1 MGIFENILIVS
12 DLDFTFLGEKG
23 ALVPRNVE
31 ALTRFRE
38 LGGKFTIAT
47 GRRLYDAKRAIP
59 QLEQIVNAPAILAN
73 GTILYDVVENA
84 EIDSGVLDFERAYE
98 VVKFMRRTL
107 PHIGIRVT
115 TDTSVLTDCIT
126 PMLQKDC
133 PYGEPWRYR
142 VLPLQTWKPETWY
155 KVVCRAKPEETEQF
169 KELFLAH
176 FGDEY
181 NWCHSEKT
189 IFELQK
195 KGYHKGI
202 HIEKLREY
210 YRRRGVNVKIYVC
223 GDYENDFEML
233 RAADVAVC
241 PDNAIGTVKEICDL
255 CLCDHKQGVIADLI
269 EHIEREIKEGKGRGE
284 I

>member
-1 MGIFENILIVS
+1 MGLFERILIVS

-23 ALVPRNVE
+23 SLVPRNLE
-31 ALTRFRE
+31 ALERFRA

-59 QLEQIVNAPAILAN
+59 QLEQIANAPAILAN
-73 GTILYDVVENA
+73 GTILYDIGEGV

-98 VVKFMRRTL
+98 LVKFMRRRL

-115 TDTSVLTDCIT
+115 TDTCVLTDCVT

-133 PYGEPWRYR
+133 PPDQPWRYR
-142 VLPLQTWKPETWY
+142 VLPLGEWKAQTWY
-155 KVVCRAKPEETEQF
+155 KVVCRATPEETEQF
-169 KELFLAH
+169 KALFLAH

-210 YRRRGVNVKIYVC
+210 YRRRGVDVKIYVC
-223 GDYENDFEML
+223 GDYENDLEML
-233 RAADVAVC
+233 RAADIAVC
-241 PDNAIGTVKEICDL
+241 PENAIHTVKEICDL

-269 EHIEREIKEGKGRGE
+269 ELLECQAAEREG
-284 I
+284 